1 MQQPVLIRGELKLRN
16 GKNVKSTEKDPNSDS
31 DRPPEK
37 DREAV
42 HRCLINVEG
51 RSGLRLPPRKV
62 QTGGTTFRGFS
73 HGTVLKGRH

>member
-42 HRCLINVEG
+42 HRCLIKVAG
-51 RSGLRLPPRKV
+51 SGSYGHEKCRQVV
-62 QTGGTTFRGFS
+62 QPSEVFHMERCSRVDT
-73 HGTVLKGRH
+73 